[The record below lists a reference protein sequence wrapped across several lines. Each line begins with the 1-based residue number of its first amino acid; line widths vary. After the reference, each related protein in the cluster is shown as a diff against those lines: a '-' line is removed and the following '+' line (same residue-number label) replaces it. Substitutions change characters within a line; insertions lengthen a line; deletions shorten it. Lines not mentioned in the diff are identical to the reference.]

1 MKYRLLVDLE
11 VTEFIQQRPKR
22 VRDELFAHFR
32 RIRDFPS
39 RYSDYQE
46 NDETGRPVQISIHA
60 GFSLHY
66 WIDEIDGHVKVL
78 AVKPA
83 DK

>member
-11 VTEFIQQRPKR
+11 VTEFTQRLPKR
-22 VRDELFAHFR
+22 VRDELFAHLR

-46 NDETGRPVQISIHA
+46 NDEVGRPVQIAIYA
-60 GFSLHY
+60 GFALHY
-66 WIDEIDGHVKVL
+66 WIDETDCHVKVL
-78 AVKPA
+78 AIRTA